1 VLFFAGFAPLRELF
15 IYTEEVAYNILSGT
29 SQHPDFYPKFTL
41 LIIAQPTMKAKLD
54 PTDRKI
60 LEILQTNSNITN
72 AQLAQDIGLSPAPT
86 LERVK
91 KLENTGV
98 IKSYHA
104 VIDMAS
110 VGLGVT
116 TFVMASLKGHNKENI
131 AKFIKAIK
139 EIDEVIECHHVTG
152 QADFILKIVASDIP
166 AYQNLMLEKVT
177 NIEVVDNL
185 QTTVILSTFKDS
197 KVVPLP

>member
-1 VLFFAGFAPLRELF
+1 MPEFYF
-15 IYTEEVAYNILSGT
+15 IFTTHSNFNSTHIL
-29 SQHPDFYPKFTL
+29 
-41 LIIAQPTMKAKLD
+41 MKAKLD
-54 PTDRKI
+54 PTDRRI
-60 LEILQTNSNITN
+60 LEILQANSNITN
-72 AQLAQDIGLSPAPT
+72 AQLAQEIGLSPAPT

-91 KLENTGV
+91 KLENSGI

-110 VGLGVT
+110 VGLGVS

-131 AKFIKAIK
+131 AKFMSAIQ
-139 EIDEVIECHHVTG
+139 EIDEVVECHHVTG
-152 QADFILKIVASDIP
+152 QADFILKIVAPDIP

-197 KVVPLP
+197 KVVPIP

>member
-1 VLFFAGFAPLRELF
+1 MPEFYFNFTMF
-15 IYTEEVAYNILSGT
+15 TNSIL
-29 SQHPDFYPKFTL
+29 PNL
-41 LIIAQPTMKAKLD
+41 LMKPKLD

-72 AQLAQDIGLSPAPT
+72 AQLALEIGLSPAPT

-91 KLENTGV
+91 KLENAGI

-104 VIDMAS
+104 VVDLAS
-110 VGLGVT
+110 VGLGVS

-131 AKFIKAIK
+131 ARFMTAIQQ
-139 EIDEVIECHHVTG
+139 IDEVVECHHVTG
-152 QADFILKIVASDIP
+152 QADFILKIVAPDIP

-197 KVVPLP
+197 KVVPIP

>member
-1 VLFFAGFAPLRELF
+1 
-15 IYTEEVAYNILSGT
+15 
-29 SQHPDFYPKFTL
+29 
-41 LIIAQPTMKAKLD
+41 MKAKLD